1 MDRHLESKQH
11 GLNLAQQKRRK
22 KEAEEELIHVCS
34 LCDYSTT
41 LKTNLRKHLLTEKH
55 KMTEALAAASTRPIM
70 SVEMME
76 LMLRH
81 HSESLR
87 YLADSTEKQQLQQS
101 ELIKT
106 LTERLVPT
114 QNVMLENV
122 VQNVTNTNCNN
133 KKFNLNFFLNEE
145 CKDAMNLSD
154 FVKNVVITL
163 EDLEHLG
170 EVGYAAGMTDI
181 ITKALRH
188 KEMKD
193 RPLHC
198 SDIKRE
204 VMYIRENDAWKKD
217 HERQET
223 LRAIERISNKNYKA
237 FMEWRRLHPDHVIQD
252 SSEYD
257 AWSRI
262 SQSMCGGCN
271 ETNLNKVVHNL
282 ALATAIDKSG
292 FVSGGDPH

>member
-1 MDRHLESKQH
+1 MLTCDCGFQSDRRYNMDRHLESKQH
-11 GLNLAQQKRRK
+11 VQGDGPN
-22 KEAEEELIHVCS
+22 EEGTHLCA
-34 LCDYSTT
+34 LCDYSTN
-41 LKTNLRKHLLTEKH
+41 LKANLKKHLLSAKH
-55 KMTEALAAASTRPIM
+55 RMAEALATAEAAAATAARPT
-70 SVEMME
+70 VEIME
-76 LMLRH
+76 LMLR
-81 HSESLR
+81 
-87 YLADSTEKQQLQQS
+87 QQLQQS

-114 QNVMLENV
+114 
-122 VQNVTNTNCNN
+122 QNVTNTNCNN

-271 ETNLNKVVHNL
+271 ETNLNKVMHNL

-292 FVSGGDPH
+292 FVSGGDPR